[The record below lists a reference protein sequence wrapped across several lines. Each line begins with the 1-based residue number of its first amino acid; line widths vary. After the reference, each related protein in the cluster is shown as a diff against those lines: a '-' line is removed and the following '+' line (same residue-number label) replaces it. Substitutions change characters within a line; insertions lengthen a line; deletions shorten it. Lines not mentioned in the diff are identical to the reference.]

1 MEERLK
7 ALDIGEEV
15 FWEPLRLVPPDP
27 WVGHLPFAYWLIKV
41 SKPAMLLELGTH
53 TGNSYFAFCQ
63 ALASLNTAAR
73 AYAVDTWQG
82 DEHAGYYSDDVFA
95 DVTAF
100 NRAHFLPFSTLVRTT
115 FDDARGYFPDSSIDL
130 LHIDGMHTYE
140 AVKHDFETWRSAL
153 SPRAV
158 VVFHDV
164 NVRERGFG
172 VWRLWREL
180 SEDHP
185 AFEFAHSNGLGVL
198 GVGQDQPEPLRRLFE
213 FARDPEAA
221 AAIRLR
227 FSTRG
232 EVFQRRMLQLAR
244 QQQELARQQ
253 QEMERWRAADREAL
267 HWRDNV
273 IWSKDQLILAK
284 DDIIRLR
291 DAWIRGRDDTIR
303 QRDEII
309 RQREEAVQTQSRLLD
324 ERDAELQRQYQA
336 FEDLKNEFTAYRQN
350 YWQTYQQQLDH
361 LTREHQDQLGRL
373 TREHDE
379 ALRRLE
385 SLYVNSSSWR
395 VTAPL
400 RRSTRLIRRLGADAP
415 VAAAPEQPGTDT
427 AS

>member
-1 MEERLK
+1 MQERLK
-7 ALDIGEEV
+7 ALDIGEEL

-41 SKPAMLLELGTH
+41 GKPAMLLELGTH

-153 SPRAV
+153 SQRAV

-180 SEDHP
+180 SGKHP
-185 AFEFAHSNGLGVL
+185 SFEFAHSNGLGVL
-198 GVGQDQPEPLRRLFE
+198 GIGQDQPEPLRQLFE
-213 FARDPEAA
+213 LASDRETA

-232 EVFQRRMLQLAR
+232 EVFQRRMLQAAELGRIIAAR
-244 QQQELARQQ
+244 EQRIAELNAVR
-253 QEMERWRAADREAL
+253 
-267 HWRDNV
+267 
-273 IWSKDQLILAK
+273 
-284 DDIIRLR
+284 
-291 DAWIRGRDDTIR
+291 
-303 QRDEII
+303 
-309 RQREEAVQTQSRLLD
+309 VQTQARLTETATALAASEAARVKTAAMLAGATAVRTRAETALADTETKLHEAVADTEHRNAMIQELQAHGSALEQTVTVLSEDNRRLLGAAALYL
-324 ERDAELQRQYQA
+324 EQLRAIEQSTTWRATAGLRAAAARLPKPIQRS
-336 FEDLKNEFTAYRQN
+336 LRWTARALYWVLTPYRIPA
-350 YWQTYQQQLDH
+350 
-361 LTREHQDQLGRL
+361 RIRL
-373 TREHDE
+373 TRE
-379 ALRRLE
+379 
-385 SLYVNSSSWR
+385 
-395 VTAPL
+395 
-400 RRSTRLIRRLGADAP
+400 RRS
-415 VAAAPEQPGTDT
+415 
-427 AS
+427 

>member
-1 MEERLK
+1 MRRFDPRSGRTSVVAGTPGET
-7 ALDIGEEV
+7 IGSSG
-15 FWEPLRLVPPDP
+15 D
-27 WVGHLPFAYWLIKV
+27 GG
-41 SKPAMLLELGTH
+41 PAT
-53 TGNSYFAFCQ
+53 NA
-63 ALASLNTAAR
+63 
-73 AYAVDTWQG
+73 
-82 DEHAGYYSDDVFA
+82 
-95 DVTAF
+95 
-100 NRAHFLPFSTLVRTT
+100 T

-153 SPRAV
+153 SQRAV

-253 QEMERWRAADREAL
+253 QEMERWRAEGFLYARNPEGT
-267 HWRDNV
+267 
-273 IWSKDQLILAK
+273 LA
-284 DDIIRLR
+284 
-291 DAWIRGRDDTIR
+291 TI
-303 QRDEII
+303 
-309 RQREEAVQTQSRLLD
+309 VP
-324 ERDAELQRQYQA
+324 
-336 FEDLKNEFTAYRQN
+336 
-350 YWQTYQQQLDH
+350 
-361 LTREHQDQLGRL
+361 
-373 TREHDE
+373 
-379 ALRRLE
+379 
-385 SLYVNSSSWR
+385 V
-395 VTAPL
+395 
-400 RRSTRLIRRLGADAP
+400 GADDEEVKMLLSDAGEP
-415 VAAAPEQPGTDT
+415 LYFGSTSITTWYWLMPLYITETWRWPK